1 MKNRKNNYKR
11 STIIDILSFEKV
23 SWNLPVQL
31 HIAHSSHSIH
41 LQNLEIIL
49 GGVHSVE
56 FLFISSVK
64 CNWFLYWKSSHSQF
78 INLKCIL
85 QHSIRNELNNGKLFW
100 EFIYITLNNTKKFY
114 QVKWLSHESHLK
126 RTTVEMTHTR
136 RERERKSERR
146 WWTLKINI
154 AAIAFLSNVVWES
167 FICSSQL
174 DMVRKS
180 KENSFE
186 WIAIIMKRLR
196 MKKEYGILTPEKNL
210 NQMNRNKN
218 WYINVNFQCWKFL

>member
-1 MKNRKNNYKR
+1 MKNRRNNYKR
-11 STIIDILSFEKV
+11 STIIDTLSFEKV

-41 LQNLEIIL
+41 LQNLEFIL

-126 RTTVEMTHTR
+126 RTTVGMTHG
-136 RERERKSERR
+136 EKERKTMMKTQNQYSCNCFLIQCSLRIFYLFI
-146 WWTLKINI
+146 TVGHGLKE
-154 AAIAFLSNVVWES
+154 WRE
-167 FICSSQL
+167 FIWMNCNHHET
-174 DMVRKS
+174 V
-180 KENSFE
+180 ENE
-186 WIAIIMKRLR
+186 
-196 MKKEYGILTPEKNL
+196 KKEHGILTPK
-210 NQMNRNKN
+210 K
-218 WYINVNFQCWKFL
+218 KT